1 MAKTYNTISTFTSGQ
16 VLTAAQMNEI
26 GTNVNNYRVPPLIQ
40 VRRSSDQ
47 TGYTG
52 GSAITWND
60 VSITDTDP
68 TMWAASPNP
77 TRITVNTAGVYLV
90 NFTGEAGGAATV
102 SVVSANIAR
111 NGTLVAGSFNPAL
124 NNAAPFMV
132 STVLNLSA
140 TDYLEAAC
148 NFAGGSAYFVSGNAS
163 VAQDQT
169 RLTVVWLGQAS

>member
-1 MAKTYNTISTFTSGQ
+1 MPKTYNTIPTVSTGD
-16 VLTAAQMNEI
+16 VYTATGHNNI
-26 GTNVNNYRVPPLIQ
+26 VTNVNNYRVPPLIQ

-52 GSAITWND
+52 GTAITWND
-60 VSITDTDP
+60 VSITDTAP

-77 TRITVNTAGVYLV
+77 TRITVSTAGVYLV

-111 NGTLVAGSFNPAL
+111 NGTLVAGSFNPTL

-140 TDYLEAAC
+140 NDYLEAAC
-148 NFAGGSAYFVSGNAS
+148 NFSGGSAFFVSGNS
-163 VAQDQT
+163 SIAQDQT
-169 RLTVVWLGQAS
+169 RLTVVWLGQVS